1 MKQFVSHSTNAAS
14 LLVATNTMAIRNL
27 VITGAWCTENE
38 AVCCTQHKCSH
49 VAGCY
54 KHDVDQKFSDNRDLV
69 H

>member
-1 MKQFVSHSTNAAS
+1 MNSPFFGWA
-14 LLVATNTMAIRNL
+14 MADL
-27 VITGAWCTENE
+27 TWSTENE
-38 AVCCTQHKCSH
+38 AVCFTQHKCSH

>member
-27 VITGAWCTENE
+27 VITGAWSTENE
-38 AVCCTQHKCSH
+38 AVCFTQHKCSH

-54 KHDVDQKFSDNRDLV
+54 KHDGDQKCNDNRGLE

>member
-1 MKQFVSHSTNAAS
+1 LKQFVSHSTNAAS

-54 KHDVDQKFSDNRDLV
+54 KHDADQKCNDNRGLE